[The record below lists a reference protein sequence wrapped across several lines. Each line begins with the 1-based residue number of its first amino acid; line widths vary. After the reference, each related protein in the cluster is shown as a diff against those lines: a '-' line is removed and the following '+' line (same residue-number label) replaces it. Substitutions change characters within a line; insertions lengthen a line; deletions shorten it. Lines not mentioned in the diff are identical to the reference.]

1 MTLFQELKARGLIA
15 QVSRPEEL
23 EELLNT
29 ESVSFY
35 TGFDATAD
43 SLHIGGLL
51 QLITMRRF
59 QLAGHKPYALLGTA
73 TSLIGDPTGKTELRK
88 MLSHETIAHNC
99 ERFAQQMGR
108 ILYFDG
114 NANSAAAGIAGD
126 NLPSAEFVR
135 NGDWFADIKYL
146 EFLGAIGRHFS
157 VNKML
162 TAECFRSRY
171 EGKGLSF
178 LEFNYMLLQSYDF
191 LHLFR
196 TKNIKLQMGG
206 DDQWSNILAGADLIR
221 RMDGEKAEAA
231 SGTEAAS
238 KAYALTFRLI
248 TTSDGMKMGKTE
260 KGALWLAADRCPVY
274 DFYQYFRNVG
284 DADVINLFKWLTFVP
299 VEEIEAMNLDSGAK
313 FNEAKARLAF
323 EMTKIVHGEEE
334 AEKAHS
340 AAKNIFGGGGESADM
355 PTTII
360 EESEIN
366 ILDLLVK
373 TGLCSSRRDAR
384 TNVEQ
389 GGVSLDGEK
398 VTDVNAVI
406 EIKEHVIIKK
416 GKKNFHKAARNG

>member
-15 QVSRPEEL
+15 QMSHPEEI

-51 QLITMRRF
+51 QLVTMRRF

-88 MLSHETIAHNC
+88 MLTQEEINHNC
-99 ERFAQQMGR
+99 ERFREQMER
-108 ILYFDG
+108 IIDFTDG
-114 NANSAAAGIAGD
+114 NAEI
-126 NLPSAEFVR
+126 VR

-146 EFLGAIGRHFS
+146 EFLGQIGRHFS

-196 TKNIKLQMGG
+196 TKGIKLEMGG
-206 DDQWSNILAGADLIR
+206 DDQWSNILAGADLVR
-221 RMDGEKAEAA
+221 RVDGE
-231 SGTEAAS
+231 

-248 TTSDGMKMGKTE
+248 TTSDGVKMGKTE
-260 KGALWLAADRCPVY
+260 KGALWLAADKCSPY
-274 DFYQYFRNVG
+274 DFYQYFRNVD

-299 VEEIEAMNLDSGAK
+299 IEEIEAMNLDSGAK
-313 FNEAKARLAF
+313 FNEAKARLAY
-323 EMTKIVHGEEE
+323 EMTKIVHGSEE
-334 AEKAHS
+334 AEKTHN
-340 AAKNIFGGGGESADM
+340 AAKNVFSGSGESADM
-355 PTTII
+355 PTTVL
-360 EESEIN
+360 EES
-366 ILDLLVK
+366 DF
-373 TGLCSSRRDAR
+373 TG
-384 TNVEQ
+384 
-389 GGVSLDGEK
+389 GKIG
-398 VTDVNAVI
+398 AV
-406 EIKEHVIIKK
+406 
-416 GKKNFHKAARNG
+416 

>member
-1 MTLFQELKARGLIA
+1 MTLFQELNARGLIA
-15 QVSRPEEL
+15 QMSHPEEI
-23 EELLNT
+23 EQLLNT

-51 QLITMRRF
+51 QLVTMRRF
-59 QLAGHKPYALLGTA
+59 QLAGHKSYALLGTA
-73 TSLIGDPTGKTELRK
+73 TSLIGDPTGKTELRQ
-88 MLSHETIAHNC
+88 MLTPETIAHNC
-99 ERFAQQMGR
+99 ERFREQMER
-108 ILYFDG
+108 ILDFNG
-114 NANSAAAGIAGD
+114 S
-126 NLPSAEFVR
+126 PPAEIVR

-146 EFLGAIGRHFS
+146 EFLGQIGRHFS

-162 TAECFRSRY
+162 TAECFRSRF

-196 TKNIKLQMGG
+196 TKGIKLEMGG
-206 DDQWSNILAGADLIR
+206 DDQWSNILAGADLVR
-221 RMDGEKAEAA
+221 RVDGE
-231 SGTEAAS
+231 

-248 TTSDGMKMGKTE
+248 TTSDGVKMGKTE
-260 KGALWLAADRCPVY
+260 KGALWLSADRCSVY
-274 DFYQYFRNVG
+274 DFYQYFRNVD

-299 VEEIEAMNLDSGAK
+299 VEEIAEIEKGMSTGAK
-313 FNEAKARLAF
+313 INEAKARLAY
-323 EMTKIVHGEEE
+323 EMTKIVHGAEE
-334 AEKAHS
+334 AEKAQN
-340 AAKNIFGGGGESADM
+340 AAKNVFGGTGADENM

-360 EESEIN
+360 EEAEIN

-389 GGVSLDGEK
+389 GGVSVDGEK
-398 VTDVNAVI
+398 ITDTELLIKI
-406 EIKEHVIIKK
+406 ENEIIIKK
-416 GKKNFHKAARNG
+416 GKKNFHKAQKG